1 MSDNEWLLYYFLY
14 GVEDGI
20 GYPHV
25 KSRTGHQ
32 HRQEYEVSDQPE
44 IFILR
49 EPSELKGQRQIT
61 LKYFFFKKIKVN
73 QKFNR

>member
-25 KSRTGHQ
+25 KFRTGHQ
-32 HRQEYEVSDQPE
+32 HRQECEVSDQPE

-49 EPSELKGQRQIT
+49 EPSELKGQRPIT
-61 LKYFFFKKIKVN
+61 LKYFFKKIKVN